1 MAGSRMGTAVVLWCM
16 LISAAFAGTGGGEKQ
31 QTGFYLIAAEATIAD
46 SLPVPNSEQQ
56 VMQYDYKFLRN
67 ADSPQPRYLLLPKKA
82 DVPLMLAN
90 APELLPKGENGFPE
104 IRLELTTEA
113 AQSLER
119 LSREHL
125 GRHVVFMID
134 GEPVTIHKIRS
145 VISGGQFR
153 LSRCTDTACQYI
165 YGRLKSKP

>member
-1 MAGSRMGTAVVLWCM
+1 MAGSRMGTAVVVWCM

-56 VMQYDYKFLRN
+56 VVRYDYKFLRN
-67 ADSPQPRYLLLPKKA
+67 VGSAQPRYLLLPKKP
-82 DVPLMLAN
+82 DVPLLLAN
-90 APELLPKGENGFPE
+90 APELMPKGENGFPE

-113 AQSLER
+113 ARSLEK
-119 LSREHL
+119 LTREHL
-125 GRHVVFMID
+125 GQRVLFMVD

-145 VISGGQFR
+145 VMS
-153 LSRCTDTACQYI
+153 D
-165 YGRLKSKP
+165 